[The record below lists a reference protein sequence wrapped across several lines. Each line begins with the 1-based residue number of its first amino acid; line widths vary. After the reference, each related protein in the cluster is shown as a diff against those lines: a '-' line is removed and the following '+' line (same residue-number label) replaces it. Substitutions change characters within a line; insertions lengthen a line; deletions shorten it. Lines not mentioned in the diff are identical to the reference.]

1 MRLAFA
7 VAAHLEPEIL
17 LVDEVLSV
25 GDLEFQKKCLGK
37 MGKVAEGGRT
47 ILFVSHQMNQI
58 RRLCKRA
65 LWIDAGGIRADGPAK
80 LLVNQY
86 EAASLAPGEVS
97 AIQAKA
103 SIAVGQ
109 WQVEASGTNVLDLDL
124 SSDRVVIRIQAQV
137 IKPIR
142 RGQYFLSLK
151 DANNTIL
158 WSHLHHDLKLD
169 PGPVTFI
176 QKFASLPLA
185 PGVYTWEVRVFD
197 GNLWS
202 ASILAPEF
210 SIISRTDS
218 NVYGHLKGFLNLP
231 FELRLQ
237 EGSADEDLQRI
248 AGLIPSRGR
257 NA

>member
-86 EAASLAPGEVS
+86 EAASLAQGEVS
-97 AIQAKA
+97 AAQARG
-103 SIAVGQ
+103 SITFGR
-109 WQVEASGTNVLDLDL
+109 WQVEASGTNVLDLDQGP
-124 SSDRVVIRIQAQV
+124 DGVVIRIQARV
-137 IKPIR
+137 IEPIR
-142 RGQYFLSLK
+142 KGKYFIHLK
-151 DANNTIL
+151 DANNNIV
-158 WSHLHHDLKLD
+158 WSHLHYDLKLD
-169 PGPVTFI
+169 PGPVTFV
-176 QKFASLPLA
+176 QEFASLPLV
-185 PGVYTWEVRVFD
+185 PGVYTWEVRVNN
-197 GNLWS
+197 GHIWS
-202 ASILAPEF
+202 EFMLAPEF
-210 SIISRTDS
+210 SIVSRTDS

-231 FELRLQ
+231 FKLRLQ
-237 EGSADEDLQRI
+237 AGSADEDLQRMT
-248 AGLIPSRGR
+248 GLIPPRGR